1 MSCSEMQEGLI
12 IENGVEIGGVAS
24 NPLAS
29 AEKQCELLLVEIEA
43 LKELNH
49 KLAHENGTLK
59 RGREIQRDIM
69 GECAMA
75 LDNIKIYPR
84 LNLEIDIDSIKIIQ
98 DVIKKLN
105 GEK

>member
-1 MSCSEMQEGLI
+1 MSCSEMQEGC
-12 IENGVEIGGVAS
+12 
-24 NPLAS
+24 
-29 AEKQCELLLVEIEA
+29 KQCEMLLDMN
-43 LKELNH
+43 K

-59 RGREIQRDIM
+59 RGREIQRDVM